1 MSLQTLQ
8 DWAKEHQ
15 IFSLMGENLERTTWL
30 THWDEPLPELPEDI
44 GLLRALTRIDLRH
57 NSLRRLPE
65 SLGQLHRLEDLTSMG
80 NELASL
86 PDVFH
91 HLKRLHYLDM
101 RENRLQSLPPSLGAL
116 ENLQSLILWE
126 NCLSELPAEIGQLKR
141 LVRLDLSRNPLLSL
155 PESLRHCEALVH
167 LDISGTLI
175 SHLPEWL
182 GEMKNLKH
190 LIRGPNQIAEINR
203 ALAEDEKREDC
214 ADNRHPYIAP
224 PVIDNEPFKLWF
236 ERALADDP
244 YGPMKITFRKW
255 LEQDLTDNEIA
266 SKAPGMVGSE
276 DWPEGSFIWGNDDQG
291 EYVEYYLTSRWGD
304 RHGRIGL
311 DGSHTD
317 LPVLWQVGPID
328 EEYETLEREL
338 RAKGLTVD

>member
-91 HLKRLHYLDM
+91 HLKRLRYLDM

-116 ENLQSLILWE
+116 ENLQTLILWE
-126 NCLSELPAEIGQLKR
+126 NCLSELPTEIGQLKR

-155 PESLRHCEALVH
+155 PESLRHCDALVY

-182 GEMKNLKH
+182 GEMRNLKH

-203 ALAEDEKREDC
+203 ALAEDEKWADC

-236 ERALADDP
+236 ERTLADAP
-244 YGPMKITFRKW
+244 YGPMQITFRQA
-255 LEQDLTDNEIA
+255 LQQDLTDAEIA
-266 SKAPGMVGSE
+266 SKARGMVGSE
-276 DWPEGSFIWGNDDQG
+276 DWPEGWFVWGKDEQG
-291 EYVEYYLTSRWGD
+291 EYIEYYLTSRWGD
-304 RHGRIGL
+304 QHGRINY
-311 DGSHTD
+311 DGGHIS

-328 EEYETLEREL
+328 EEYETLAREL
-338 RAKGLTVD
+338 RAKKLLD